1 MVCSFRLHK
10 TEKTGKREEN
20 MEDIFSVVMVGLMVL
35 LGGVPSIYI
44 LVSMPLILAEKIYGK
59 VKYGKSL
66 YD

>member
-1 MVCSFRLHK
+1 
-10 TEKTGKREEN
+10 

-44 LVSMPLILAEKIYGK
+44 LISMPVILAEKIYGK